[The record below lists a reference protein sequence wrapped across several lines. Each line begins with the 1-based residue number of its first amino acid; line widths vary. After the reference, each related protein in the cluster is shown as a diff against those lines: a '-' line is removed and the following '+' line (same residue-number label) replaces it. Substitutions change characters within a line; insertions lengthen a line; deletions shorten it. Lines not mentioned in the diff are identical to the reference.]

1 MWLNDESSEIIF
13 KSFQS
18 VDERANSMS
27 LYLSYSTTTKSFN
40 PDFIPSKWV
49 LDLYEDGDIRKKY
62 IIVRTKLP
70 ALKQQLMMF
79 IC

>member
-27 LYLSYSTTTKSFN
+27 LYLSYSTTTESFN
-40 PDFIPSKWV
+40 PDFIPSNG
-49 LDLYEDGDIRKKY
+49 Y
-62 IIVRTKLP
+62 
-70 ALKQQLMMF
+70 
-79 IC
+79 